1 MKSLIS
7 DVFGNE
13 AVEHH
18 VRYWENS
25 SAPHIHVLTNTSEQ
39 CANSSYSW
47 LGADAYSSGLV
58 KFAEENPMCDR
69 YALNSDEL
77 KAFAGRLLS
86 SDGSA
91 GAQSDQLWLRAWDSK
106 PLALLNTS
114 ANVETGKFAVP
125 LCLFGQPTPNNEL
138 VGETADKGI
147 GWPQRCVQTAY
158 ERTLVLEHETPVI
171 DVRAAYSYFKA
182 QEYLTQGAL
191 TSWTLYVH
199 TAARLVDEYVPVS
212 CRDIARPHTHPC
224 PRVRSLTY
232 AINLTAVVE
241 GEPAVVADPGSRWG
255 TRLPLATDGALVATF
270 TPNAVA
276 PSLGTETPTV
286 QET

>member
-1 MKSLIS
+1 
-7 DVFGNE
+7 
-13 AVEHH
+13 
-18 VRYWENS
+18 
-25 SAPHIHVLTNTSEQ
+25 
-39 CANSSYSW
+39 
-47 LGADAYSSGLV
+47 
-58 KFAEENPMCDR
+58 MCDR

-138 VGETADKGI
+138 VGETADRGI

-158 ERTLVLEHETPVI
+158 ERTLVLEHETHVI
-171 DVRAAYSYFKA
+171 DVRAAYSDFKA

-212 CRDIARPHTHPC
+212 CRHIARPHTHPC